1 MYCIVKKNNKT
12 IHLISIFLYNIIKK
26 REKILSDNFN
36 SFDNLETSIRKSSVI
51 QERINLVSTHM
62 YKQFLE
68 YQRSTMNAAE
78 IFVKISDNLNSTVE
92 YLKQSFGARGVATDE
107 IYYEINSEQDVIVL
121 HILWHTISFTTRWNN
136 QPQALYRG
144 VEVPMISNRIMA
156 IKGDFNKI
164 LENIDDD
171 NKLTALL
178 EQEVSSLFV
187 PAERGQNCIIKINH
201 LGNKEF
207 YINHMDAPREFLLKV
222 IETIC
227 GGGIYHEEIRQ

>member
-1 MYCIVKKNNKT
+1 MEN
-12 IHLISIFLYNIIKK
+12 
-26 REKILSDNFN
+26 NFN

-51 QERINLVSTHM
+51 QERISLVSTHM

-78 IFVKISDNLNSTVE
+78 TFVKIADNMQATVE
-92 YLKQSFGARGVATDE
+92 YLKQSFGTRGVATDS
-107 IYYEINSEQDVIVL
+107 IYFEEDETKSVLIL
-121 HILWHTISFTTRWNN
+121 HILWHTISFTNKWNN

-144 VEVPMISNRIMA
+144 VEVPMISNRIIA
-156 IKGDFNKI
+156 IKGNFNDIVK
-164 LENIDDD
+164 NIKEED
-171 NKLTALL
+171 KLQAIL
-178 EQEVSSLFV
+178 EQEVASLFI

-227 GGGIYHEEIRQ
+227 GGGIYHEELRQ

>member
-1 MYCIVKKNNKT
+1 MLDCKKNLLNCT
-12 IHLISIFLYNIIKK
+12 SNVNFCVQYYQEK
-26 REKILSDNFN
+26 REILDNNFN

-68 YQRSTMNAAE
+68 YQRSTMNATE
-78 IFVKISDNLNSTVE
+78 TFVKITDNMQSTVE
-92 YLKQSFGARGVATDE
+92 YLKQSFGARGVATDNIFFE
-107 IYYEINSEQDVIVL
+107 TDETNTVLVL

-144 VEVPMISNRIMA
+144 IEMPMISNRIIA
-156 IKGDFNKI
+156 LKGNFHEIIKDVKEEDQ
-164 LENIDDD
+164 LQ
-171 NKLTALL
+171 TVL
-178 EQEVSSLFV
+178 EQEVASLFI

-227 GGGIYHEEIRQ
+227 GGGIYHEELRQ

>member
-1 MYCIVKKNNKT
+1 MLDCKKNLLNCT
-12 IHLISIFLYNIIKK
+12 SNVNFCVQYYQEK
-26 REKILSDNFN
+26 REILDNNFN

-68 YQRSTMNAAE
+68 YQRSTMNATE
-78 IFVKISDNLNSTVE
+78 TFVKITDNMQSTVE
-92 YLKQSFGARGVATDE
+92 YLKQSFGARGVATDNIFFE
-107 IYYEINSEQDVIVL
+107 TDETNTVLVL

-144 VEVPMISNRIMA
+144 VEMPMISNRIIA
-156 IKGDFNKI
+156 LKGNFHEIIKDVKEEDQ
-164 LENIDDD
+164 LQ
-171 NKLTALL
+171 TVL
-178 EQEVSSLFV
+178 EQEVASLFI

-227 GGGIYHEEIRQ
+227 GRGIYHEGLRQ

>member
-1 MYCIVKKNNKT
+1 MLDCKKNLLNCT
-12 IHLISIFLYNIIKK
+12 SNVNFCVQYYQEK
-26 REKILSDNFN
+26 REILDNNFN

-68 YQRSTMNAAE
+68 YQRSTMNATE
-78 IFVKISDNLNSTVE
+78 TFVKITDNMQSTVE
-92 YLKQSFGARGVATDE
+92 YLNQSFGARGVATDNIFFE
-107 IYYEINSEQDVIVL
+107 TDETNTVLVL

-144 VEVPMISNRIMA
+144 VEMPMISNRIIA
-156 IKGDFNKI
+156 LKGNFHEIIKDVKEEDQ
-164 LENIDDD
+164 LQ
-171 NKLTALL
+171 TVL
-178 EQEVSSLFV
+178 EQEVASLFI

-227 GGGIYHEEIRQ
+227 GGGIYHEELRQ

>member
-1 MYCIVKKNNKT
+1 MEN
-12 IHLISIFLYNIIKK
+12 
-26 REKILSDNFN
+26 NFN

-51 QERINLVSTHM
+51 QERISLVSTHM

-78 IFVKISDNLNSTVE
+78 TFVKITDNMQATVE
-92 YLKQSFGARGVATDE
+92 YLKQSFGTRGVATDS
-107 IYYEINSEQDVIVL
+107 IYFEEDETKSVLVL
-121 HILWHTISFTTRWNN
+121 HILWHTISFTNKWNN

-144 VEVPMISNRIMA
+144 VEMPMISNRIIAM
-156 IKGDFNKI
+156 KGNFNDIVKEI
-164 LENIDDD
+164 PQD
-171 NKLTALL
+171 NQLQAVL
-178 EQEVSSLFV
+178 EQEVASLFI
-187 PAERGQNCIIKINH
+187 PAERSQNCIIKINH

-227 GGGIYHEEIRQ
+227 GGGIYHEELRQ

>member
-1 MYCIVKKNNKT
+1 MLDCKKNLLNCT
-12 IHLISIFLYNIIKK
+12 SNVNFCVQYYQEK
-26 REKILSDNFN
+26 REILDNNFN

-68 YQRSTMNAAE
+68 YQRSTMNATE
-78 IFVKISDNLNSTVE
+78 TFVKITDNMQSTVE
-92 YLKQSFGARGVATDE
+92 YLKQSFGARGV
-107 IYYEINSEQDVIVL
+107 VL

-144 VEVPMISNRIMA
+144 VEMPMISNRIIA
-156 IKGDFNKI
+156 LKGNFHEIIKDVKEEDQ
-164 LENIDDD
+164 LQ
-171 NKLTALL
+171 TVL
-178 EQEVSSLFV
+178 EQEVASLFI

-227 GGGIYHEEIRQ
+227 GGGIYHEELRQ

>member
-1 MYCIVKKNNKT
+1 MDN
-12 IHLISIFLYNIIKK
+12 
-26 REKILSDNFN
+26 NFN

-68 YQRSTMNAAE
+68 YQRSTMNASE
-78 IFVKISDNLNSTVE
+78 TFVKILDNLESTIE
-92 YLKQSFGARGVATDE
+92 YLKQSFGARGVSTDN
-107 IYYEINSEQDVIVL
+107 IYYELNENKDILVV
-121 HILWHTISFTTRWNN
+121 HILWHTITFTTRWNT

-144 VEVPMISNRIMA
+144 VEMPMISNRIMA
-156 IKGDFNKI
+156 IKGDFLALIKDTD
-164 LENIDDD
+164 ENSQLQI
-171 NKLTALL
+171 AL
-178 EQEVSSLFV
+178 EQEVASLFI

-227 GGGIYHEEIRQ
+227 GGGIYHEEQRQ

>member
-1 MYCIVKKNNKT
+1 MDN
-12 IHLISIFLYNIIKK
+12 
-26 REKILSDNFN
+26 NFN

-68 YQRSTMNAAE
+68 YQRSTMNAQE
-78 IFVKISDNLNSTVE
+78 TFVKITDNLLSTVD
-92 YLKQSFGARGVATDE
+92 YLKQSFGARGVATDN
-107 IYYEINSEQDVIVL
+107 IHYEIDSSKSVL
-121 HILWHTISFTTRWNN
+121 VLNILWHTISFTTRWNN

-144 VEVPMISNRIMA
+144 VEAPMIAGRIMA
-156 IKGDFNKI
+156 IKGDFNQIIKNVK
-164 LENIDDD
+164 EDDQ
-171 NKLTALL
+171 LQAVL
-178 EQEVSSLFV
+178 EQEVASLFI
-187 PAERGQNCIIKINH
+187 PSERSQNCIIKINH

-227 GGGIYHEEIRQ
+227 GGGIYHEELRQS

>member
-1 MYCIVKKNNKT
+1 M
-12 IHLISIFLYNIIKK
+12 LK
-26 REKILSDNFN
+26 REDRSLENNFN

-68 YQRSTMNAAE
+68 YQRSTMNAQE
-78 IFVKISDNLNSTVE
+78 MFVKITDNMEATVE
-92 YLKQSFGARGVATDE
+92 YLKQSFGARGVATDS
-107 IYYEINSEQDVIVL
+107 IYFEVNADKTVLVL
-121 HILWHTISFTTRWNN
+121 HILWHTISFTSRWNS

-144 VEVPMISNRIMA
+144 VEVPMISNRIIA
-156 IKGDFNKI
+156 IKGDFNKLTKKVKDEEQFQAI
-164 LENIDDD
+164 LD
-171 NKLTALL
+171 
-178 EQEVSSLFV
+178 QEVSSLFI

-227 GGGIYHEEIRQ
+227 GGGVYHEEQRQI

>member
-1 MYCIVKKNNKT
+1 MEN
-12 IHLISIFLYNIIKK
+12 
-26 REKILSDNFN
+26 NFN

-51 QERINLVSTHM
+51 QERINLVSIHM

-78 IFVKISDNLNSTVE
+78 MFVKIADNMQATVE
-92 YLKQSFGARGVATDE
+92 YLKQTFSARGIATDN
-107 IYYEINSEQDVIVL
+107 IYFEADSSKTVLIL
-121 HILWHTISFTTRWNN
+121 HILWHTISFTTKWNN

-144 VEVPMISNRIMA
+144 VEVPMISNRIIAM
-156 IKGDFNKI
+156 KGDFNRIVNGVEEEKQ
-164 LENIDDD
+164 LEAV
-171 NKLTALL
+171 LQ
-178 EQEVSSLFV
+178 QEVASLFI
-187 PAERGQNCIIKINH
+187 PSERGQNCIIKINH

-227 GGGIYHEEIRQ
+227 GGGIYHEELRQ

>member
-1 MYCIVKKNNKT
+1 MEN
-12 IHLISIFLYNIIKK
+12 
-26 REKILSDNFN
+26 NFN

-68 YQRSTMNAAE
+68 YQRSTMNASE
-78 IFVKISDNLNSTVE
+78 TFVKITDNMESTVE
-92 YLKQSFGARGVATDE
+92 YLKQSFAARGVATDS
-107 IYYEINSEQDVIVL
+107 IYFEENSEKNVLVL
-121 HILWHTISFTTRWNN
+121 HILWHTISFTMKWNN

-144 VEVPMISNRIMA
+144 VEMPMISNRIIA
-156 IKGDFNKI
+156 LKGNFYELTKNIKEEDQLQAV
-164 LENIDDD
+164 LEH
-171 NKLTALL
+171 
-178 EQEVSSLFV
+178 EVASLFI

-207 YINHMDAPREFLLKV
+207 FINHMDSPREFLLKV

-227 GGGIYHEEIRQ
+227 GGGIYHEEQRQI

>member
-1 MYCIVKKNNKT
+1 VLDCKKNLLNCT
-12 IHLISIFLYNIIKK
+12 SNVNFCVQYYQEK
-26 REKILSDNFN
+26 REILDNNFN

-68 YQRSTMNAAE
+68 YQRSTMNATE
-78 IFVKISDNLNSTVE
+78 TFVKITDNMQSTVE
-92 YLKQSFGARGVATDE
+92 YLKQSFGARGVATDNIFFE
-107 IYYEINSEQDVIVL
+107 TDETNTVLVL

-144 VEVPMISNRIMA
+144 VEMPMISNRIIA
-156 IKGDFNKI
+156 LKGNFHEIIKDVKEEDQ
-164 LENIDDD
+164 LQ
-171 NKLTALL
+171 TVL
-178 EQEVSSLFV
+178 EQEVASLFI

-227 GGGIYHEEIRQ
+227 GGGIYHEELRQ

>member
-1 MYCIVKKNNKT
+1 MLNCKKNLLNCT
-12 IHLISIFLYNIIKK
+12 SNVNFCVQYYQEK
-26 REKILSDNFN
+26 RDILDNNFN

-68 YQRSTMNAAE
+68 YQRSTMNATE
-78 IFVKISDNLNSTVE
+78 TFVKITDNMQSTVE
-92 YLKQSFGARGVATDE
+92 YLKQSFGARGVATDNIFFE
-107 IYYEINSEQDVIVL
+107 TDETNTVLVL

-144 VEVPMISNRIMA
+144 VEMPMISNRIIA
-156 IKGDFNKI
+156 LKGNFHEIIKDVKEEDQ
-164 LENIDDD
+164 LQ
-171 NKLTALL
+171 TVL
-178 EQEVSSLFV
+178 EQEVASLFI

-227 GGGIYHEEIRQ
+227 GGGIYHEELRQ

>member
-1 MYCIVKKNNKT
+1 M
-12 IHLISIFLYNIIKK
+12 
-26 REKILSDNFN
+26 DNDFN

-68 YQRSTMNAAE
+68 YQRSTMNASE
-78 IFVKISDNLNSTVE
+78 VFVKIVDNMEATVD
-92 YLKQSFGARGVATDE
+92 YLKQSFGARGIAADNISFEQNDE
-107 IYYEINSEQDVIVL
+107 KSVLIL
-121 HILWHTISFTTRWNN
+121 HILWHTISFTTKWNK

-144 VEVPMISNRIMA
+144 VEVPMISNRIIA
-156 IKGDFNKI
+156 IKGNFNEIVKDVKEENR
-164 LENIDDD
+164 LE
-171 NKLTALL
+171 TVL
-178 EQEVSSLFV
+178 EHEVASLFV

-201 LGNKEF
+201 LGNREF

-227 GGGIYHEEIRQ
+227 GGGIYHEEQRQ

>member
-1 MYCIVKKNNKT
+1 MLDCKKNLLNCT
-12 IHLISIFLYNIIKK
+12 SNVNFCVQYYQEK
-26 REKILSDNFN
+26 REILDNNFN

-68 YQRSTMNAAE
+68 YQRSTMNATE
-78 IFVKISDNLNSTVE
+78 TFVKITDNMQSTVE
-92 YLKQSFGARGVATDE
+92 YLKQSFGARGVATDNIFFE
-107 IYYEINSEQDVIVL
+107 TDETNTVLVL
-121 HILWHTISFTTRWNN
+121 HILWHTISFTTRWYN

-144 VEVPMISNRIMA
+144 VEMPMISNRIIA
-156 IKGDFNKI
+156 LKGNFHEIIKDVKEEDQ
-164 LENIDDD
+164 LQ
-171 NKLTALL
+171 TVL
-178 EQEVSSLFV
+178 EQEVASLFI

-227 GGGIYHEEIRQ
+227 GGGIYHEELRQ

>member
-1 MYCIVKKNNKT
+1 LDNHFNN
-12 IHLISIFLYNIIKK
+12 
-26 REKILSDNFN
+26 
-36 SFDNLETSIRKSSVI
+36 FDNLETSIRKSSVI

-68 YQRSTMNAAE
+68 YQRSTMNASE
-78 IFVKISDNLNSTVE
+78 TFVKIADNMQSTVE
-92 YLKQSFGARGVATDE
+92 YLKQSFAARGVSTENISFNVDD
-107 IYYEINSEQDVIVL
+107 SKSVL
-121 HILWHTISFTTRWNN
+121 VLNILWHTISFTSRWNN

-144 VEVPMISNRIMA
+144 VEMPMISNRIIAMKGNFHEIIKEKKEEDELSA
-156 IKGDFNKI
+156 I
-164 LENIDDD
+164 
-171 NKLTALL
+171 L
-178 EQEVSSLFV
+178 EQEVASLFI

-227 GGGIYHEEIRQ
+227 GGGV

>member
-1 MYCIVKKNNKT
+1 LDN
-12 IHLISIFLYNIIKK
+12 
-26 REKILSDNFN
+26 NFN

-68 YQRSTMNAAE
+68 YQRSTMNSSE
-78 IFVKISDNLNSTVE
+78 MFVKIADNMEATVE
-92 YLKQSFGARGVATDE
+92 YLKQSFSARGVSTDS
-107 IYYEINSEQDVIVL
+107 IYFEQNDDKSVIVL

-144 VEVPMISNRIMA
+144 VEAPMISNRIIA
-156 IKGDFNKI
+156 IKGDFFEITK
-164 LENIDDD
+164 NIEESE
-171 NKLTALL
+171 KLSAVL
-178 EQEVSSLFV
+178 EQEVSSLFI

-201 LGNKEF
+201 LGNREF

-227 GGGIYHEEIRQ
+227 GGGVYHEEQRQ

>member
-1 MYCIVKKNNKT
+1 M
-12 IHLISIFLYNIIKK
+12 YNINVTIRFNIPDEK
-26 REKILSDNFN
+26 RDKLNSNFN

-78 IFVKISDNLNSTVE
+78 TFVKITDNMQSTVE
-92 YLKQSFGARGVATDE
+92 YLKQSFGARGVATDN
-107 IYYEINSEQDVIVL
+107 IYFEADEKKSVLVL

-144 VEVPMISNRIMA
+144 VEMPMISNRIIAMKGNFNEI
-156 IKGDFNKI
+156 IKGVPEDGQ
-164 LENIDDD
+164 LQ
-171 NKLTALL
+171 AVL
-178 EQEVSSLFV
+178 EQEVASLFI

-227 GGGIYHEEIRQ
+227 GGGVYHEELRQ

>member
-1 MYCIVKKNNKT
+1 MDN
-12 IHLISIFLYNIIKK
+12 
-26 REKILSDNFN
+26 NFN

-68 YQRSTMNAAE
+68 YQRSTMNSSE
-78 IFVKISDNLNSTVE
+78 MFVKIADNMEATVE
-92 YLKQSFGARGVATDE
+92 YLKQSFSARGVSTDS
-107 IYYEINSEQDVIVL
+107 IYFEQNDDKTVIVL

-144 VEVPMISNRIMA
+144 VEAPMISNRIIA
-156 IKGDFNKI
+156 IKGDFFEITK
-164 LENIDDD
+164 NIEESE
-171 NKLTALL
+171 KLSAVL
-178 EQEVSSLFV
+178 EQEVSSLFI

-201 LGNKEF
+201 LGNREF

-227 GGGIYHEEIRQ
+227 GGGVYHEEQRQI

>member
-1 MYCIVKKNNKT
+1 M
-12 IHLISIFLYNIIKK
+12 
-26 REKILSDNFN
+26 DNHFN

-68 YQRSTMNAAE
+68 YQRSTMNSAE
-78 IFVKISDNLNSTVE
+78 VFLKIADNMRSTVE
-92 YLKQSFGARGVATDE
+92 YLKQSFGARGVATDN
-107 IYYEINSEQDVIVL
+107 IYFEADNDKSVLVL
-121 HILWHTISFTTRWNN
+121 HILWHTISFTTKWNN

-144 VEVPMISNRIMA
+144 VEVPMISNRIIAMKGNFYEI
-156 IKGDFNKI
+156 IKDVKEEDQ
-164 LENIDDD
+164 LR
-171 NKLTALL
+171 TVL
-178 EQEVSSLFV
+178 EQEVASLFI

-227 GGGIYHEEIRQ
+227 GGGIYHEELRK

>member
-1 MYCIVKKNNKT
+1 MDN
-12 IHLISIFLYNIIKK
+12 
-26 REKILSDNFN
+26 NFN

-51 QERINLVSTHM
+51 QERINLVSIHM

-78 IFVKISDNLNSTVE
+78 TFVKIADNMQATVE
-92 YLKQSFGARGVATDE
+92 YLKQTFSARGIATDN
-107 IYYEINSEQDVIVL
+107 IYFETDSSKSVLIL
-121 HILWHTISFTTRWNN
+121 HILWHTISFTTKWNN

-144 VEVPMISNRIMA
+144 VEVPMISNRIIA

-164 LENIDDD
+164 VKGVDEENQLEAI
-171 NKLTALL
+171 L
-178 EQEVSSLFV
+178 QHEVASLFI
-187 PAERGQNCIIKINH
+187 PSERGQNCIIKINH

-227 GGGIYHEEIRQ
+227 GGGIYHEELRQ

>member
-1 MYCIVKKNNKT
+1 MDN
-12 IHLISIFLYNIIKK
+12 
-26 REKILSDNFN
+26 NFN

-51 QERINLVSTHM
+51 QERINLVSIHM

-78 IFVKISDNLNSTVE
+78 MFVKIADNMQATVE
-92 YLKQSFGARGVATDE
+92 YLKQTFSARGVATDN
-107 IYYEINSEQDVIVL
+107 IYFETDSSKSVLVL
-121 HILWHTISFTTRWNN
+121 HILWHTISFTTKWNN

-144 VEVPMISNRIMA
+144 VEMPMISNRIIAM
-156 IKGDFNKI
+156 KGDFNKI
-164 LENIDDD
+164 VKGVAEEKQLEAV
-171 NKLTALL
+171 LQ
-178 EQEVSSLFV
+178 QEVASLFI
-187 PAERGQNCIIKINH
+187 PPERGQNCIIKINH

-227 GGGIYHEEIRQ
+227 GGGVYHEELRQ

>member
-1 MYCIVKKNNKT
+1 M
-12 IHLISIFLYNIIKK
+12 
-26 REKILSDNFN
+26 
-36 SFDNLETSIRKSSVI
+36 ETSIRKSSVI

-78 IFVKISDNLNSTVE
+78 TFLKIADNMQATVE
-92 YLKQSFGARGVATDE
+92 YLKQSFAARGVATDN
-107 IYYEINSEQDVIVL
+107 IYFDSDESKTVLIL
-121 HILWHTISFTTRWNN
+121 HILWNTISFTTRWNN

-144 VEVPMISNRIMA
+144 VEMPMISNRIIA
-156 IKGDFNKI
+156 LKGNFNEIIKNVKEEDQ
-164 LENIDDD
+164 LH
-171 NKLTALL
+171 TVL
-178 EQEVSSLFV
+178 EQEVASLFIL
-187 PAERGQNCIIKINH
+187 AERGQNCIIKINH

-227 GGGIYHEEIRQ
+227 GGGIYHEELRQ

>member
-1 MYCIVKKNNKT
+1 MNN
-12 IHLISIFLYNIIKK
+12 H
-26 REKILSDNFN
+26 FN

-68 YQRSTMNAAE
+68 YQRSTMNSAE
-78 IFVKISDNLNSTVE
+78 VFLKIADNMRSTVE
-92 YLKQSFGARGVATDE
+92 YLKQSFGARGVATDN
-107 IYYEINSEQDVIVL
+107 IYFEADNDKSVLVL
-121 HILWHTISFTTRWNN
+121 HILWHTISFTTKWNN

-144 VEVPMISNRIMA
+144 VEVPMISNRIIAMKGNFYEI
-156 IKGDFNKI
+156 IKDVKEEDQ
-164 LENIDDD
+164 LR
-171 NKLTALL
+171 TVL
-178 EQEVSSLFV
+178 EQEVASLFI

-227 GGGIYHEEIRQ
+227 GGGIYHEELRQ

>member
-1 MYCIVKKNNKT
+1 LDNHFNN
-12 IHLISIFLYNIIKK
+12 
-26 REKILSDNFN
+26 
-36 SFDNLETSIRKSSVI
+36 FDNLETSIRKSSVI

-68 YQRSTMNAAE
+68 YQRSTMNASE
-78 IFVKISDNLNSTVE
+78 TFVKIADNMQSTVE
-92 YLKQSFGARGVATDE
+92 YLKQSFAARGVSTENISFNVDD
-107 IYYEINSEQDVIVL
+107 SKSVL
-121 HILWHTISFTTRWNN
+121 VLNILWHTISFTSRWNN

-144 VEVPMISNRIMA
+144 VEMPMISNRIIAMKGNFHEIIKEKKEEDELSA
-156 IKGDFNKI
+156 I
-164 LENIDDD
+164 
-171 NKLTALL
+171 L
-178 EQEVSSLFV
+178 EQEVASLFI

-227 GGGIYHEEIRQ
+227 GGGVYHEETRY

>member
-1 MYCIVKKNNKT
+1 MDN
-12 IHLISIFLYNIIKK
+12 
-26 REKILSDNFN
+26 NFN

-68 YQRSTMNAAE
+68 YQRSTMNSSE
-78 IFVKISDNLNSTVE
+78 MFVKIADNMEATVE
-92 YLKQSFGARGVATDE
+92 YLKQSFSARGVSTDS
-107 IYYEINSEQDVIVL
+107 IYFEQNDDKSVIVL

-144 VEVPMISNRIMA
+144 VEAPMISNRIIA
-156 IKGDFNKI
+156 IKGDFFEITKNV
-164 LENIDDD
+164 EESE
-171 NKLTALL
+171 KLSAVL
-178 EQEVSSLFV
+178 EQEVSSLFI

-201 LGNKEF
+201 LGNREF

-227 GGGIYHEEIRQ
+227 GGGVYHEEQRQ

>member
-1 MYCIVKKNNKT
+1 MCT
-12 IHLISIFLYNIIKK
+12 ILIK
-26 REKILSDNFN
+26 RRERYLDNNFN

-68 YQRSTMNAAE
+68 YQRSTMNASE
-78 IFVKISDNLNSTVE
+78 IFVKITDNLRSTVE
-92 YLKQSFGARGVATDE
+92 YLKQSFGARGVATDNIFFE
-107 IYYEINSEQDVIVL
+107 ENSDKNVVVL
-121 HILWHTISFTTRWNN
+121 NILWNTISFTNLWNN

-144 VEVPMISNRIMA
+144 VEAPMISNRIIA
-156 IKGDFNKI
+156 LKGNFYSI
-164 LENIDDD
+164 VENVKEED
-171 NKLTALL
+171 KLQAVL
-178 EQEVSSLFV
+178 EQEVASLFI
-187 PAERGQNCIIKINH
+187 PAERSQNCIIKINH

-227 GGGIYHEEIRQ
+227 GGGIYHEESRQ